1 MKIKLFTLLIVLVS
15 ITDSRAQDRTTVKAN
30 SVDISDNLDLRAIAT
45 IFGEAANL
53 EDFEHRLNDPQ
64 TQISNLDLNND
75 NQVDYL
81 RVIESVEGRT
91 HLIIVQS
98 VIGRDLFQDV
108 ATIEVEKDRNNK
120 LQVQIVGD
128 VYMYGTNYIYE
139 PIYAYTPIIYNTFWV
154 NSYRPY
160 CSPWYW
166 NYYPSYYFVW
176 NPYPYF
182 HYRNHINFYVNYN
195 NTCHYVNHRRSSHAV
210 AMHRNYRTNGYERQ
224 YPNRSFNHRNDGYYN
239 RHELV
244 QIRNYSSNRDK
255 AVASSPRST
264 RANLYTGT
272 SNSGLRN
279 TTYNTS
285 NVSNSPRPRAENP
298 KSYSSESV
306 YSSPKPRT
314 ENPKSYSNETVYST
328 PKPRVKNTNSSEY
341 LAFNNPRS
349 TTMNS
354 SSSEYSSPKP
364 RVEGVKEDNNF
375 SSTPRITPKS
385 SEYSSPRS
393 TTNQASSPRV
403 QNQNSYSN
411 SPQPRATSSSKV
423 EQTRSEGRNKNT
435 AETRTSGN
443 SIRRG

>member
-45 IFGEAANL
+45 IFGESANL
-53 EDFEHRLNDPQ
+53 EDFEQRLNDPQ

-98 VIGRDLFQDV
+98 VIGQDLFQDV

-139 PIYAYTPIIYNTFWV
+139 PIYTYTPIVYNTFWV

-224 YPNRSFNHRNDGYYN
+224 YPNRSFNHRNDGYNN

-244 QIRNYSSNRDK
+244 QTRNNGSNRDQ
-255 AVASSPRST
+255 AVTSSPRST
-264 RANLYTGT
+264 RANLYTGS
-272 SNSGLRN
+272 SNSGVRN

-285 NVSNSPRPRAENP
+285 NVSNSP
-298 KSYSSESV
+298 
-306 YSSPKPRT
+306 KPRI
-314 ENPKSYSNETVYST
+314 ENPKSYSNEIGYST
-328 PKPRVKNTNSSEY
+328 PKPRVKNTNSSED

-364 RVEGVKEDNNF
+364 RVKGMKEDNNF
-375 SSTPRITPKS
+375 SSTPKS

-393 TTNQASSPRV
+393 TSNQASSPRV

-411 SPQPRATSSSKV
+411 SPQPRASSSSKG

>member
-45 IFGEAANL
+45 IFGESANL
-53 EDFEHRLNDPQ
+53 EDFEQRLNDPQ

-98 VIGRDLFQDV
+98 VIGQDLFQDV

-139 PIYAYTPIIYNTFWV
+139 PIYTYTPIVYNTFWV

-224 YPNRSFNHRNDGYYN
+224 YPNRSFNHRNDGYNN

-244 QIRNYSSNRDK
+244 QTRNNGSNRDQ
-255 AVASSPRST
+255 AVTSSPRST
-264 RANLYTGT
+264 RANLYTGS
-272 SNSGLRN
+272 SNSGVRN

-285 NVSNSPRPRAENP
+285 NVSNSP
-298 KSYSSESV
+298 
-306 YSSPKPRT
+306 KPRI
-314 ENPKSYSNETVYST
+314 ENPKSYSNEIGYST
-328 PKPRVKNTNSSEY
+328 PKPRVKNTNSSED

-364 RVEGVKEDNNF
+364 RVKSVKEENNF
-375 SSTPRITPKS
+375 SSTPRSTPKS

-393 TTNQASSPRV
+393 TSNQASSPRA

-411 SPQPRATSSSKV
+411 SPQPRANSSSKG

-435 AETRTSGN
+435 PETRTFGN